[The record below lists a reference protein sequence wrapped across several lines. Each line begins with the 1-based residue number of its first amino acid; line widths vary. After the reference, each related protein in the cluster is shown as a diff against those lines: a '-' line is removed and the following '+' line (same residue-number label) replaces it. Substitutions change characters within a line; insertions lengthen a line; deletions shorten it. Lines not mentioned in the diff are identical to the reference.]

1 MVIHASVIK
10 QTKKNKLA
18 SLWYVFTVY
27 LLVKRINKIA
37 KTNRDFICVRE
48 TLLLKVF
55 YKYWYDKTVNETFII
70 SGYRVFYSKKGLI
83 ISWD

>member
-1 MVIHASVIK
+1 MVIHARVIK
-10 QTKKNKLA
+10 ETKKNKLS

-27 LLVKRINKIA
+27 LLAKRINRVA

-48 TLLLKVF
+48 TLMLKVF
-55 YKYWYDKTVNETFII
+55 YKNWYNKTVSETFIL
-70 SGYRVFYSKKGLI
+70 SGYSVFNSKKGLI

>member
-1 MVIHASVIK
+1 MVINANTIK
-10 QTKKNKLA
+10 KTKKNKLS

-27 LLVKRINKIA
+27 LLARRIKKIS
-37 KTNRDFICVRE
+37 KTNRNFICVRE

-55 YKYWYDKTVNETFII
+55 YKNWYNKTVSETF
-70 SGYRVFYSKKGLI
+70 SLSDYSVFNSKKGLI